1 MYQYVS
7 YFSLIQKATKE
18 KFLDNYWECHKWRH
32 KLKRKGREKEMM
44 NQLINNCEKLK
55 YYLSYKCT
63 SYQSLLNL
71 TLTKSAHHFHDKSLQ
86 FTNNLSCAHKQPWPL
101 TCCSRCFSAALD
113 IDLFGLQPQSGWLQ
127 VMFHLG

>member
-18 KFLDNYWECHKWRH
+18 KFLDNYWECPKWRL

-63 SYQSLLNL
+63 S
-71 TLTKSAHHFHDKSLQ
+71 
-86 FTNNLSCAHKQPWPL
+86 
-101 TCCSRCFSAALD
+101 
-113 IDLFGLQPQSGWLQ
+113 
-127 VMFHLG
+127 